1 MNLMTGVDMVEIA
14 RIERVLNRFGGR
26 FLHRVYSEAEIARSR
41 RRPAELAARFAAKEA
56 VAKALGVGMA
66 ILSPL
71 GIAWHNV
78 ETLNEPSG
86 KPYVVLHGRAQDLA
100 EAQGLSQ
107 WSISL
112 THDGGFALA
121 FVVAWGHKQAH
132 RTNTDKEG

>member
-1 MNLMTGVDMVEIA
+1 MNLTNGVDMVEIA
-14 RIERVLNRFGGR
+14 RIDRVLTRFDDR
-26 FLHRVYSEAEIARSR
+26 FLSRVYSDAEIARSR

-56 VAKALGVGMA
+56 VAKALGVGMS

-71 GIAWHNV
+71 GIAWHDV

-86 KPYVVLHGRAQDLA
+86 KPYVILHARAQDLA
-100 EAQGLSQ
+100 EEQGLSQ

-121 FVVAWGHKQAH
+121 FVVAWGP
-132 RTNTDKEG
+132 